1 MAERGSCHCGT
12 IAYTVDAPLDEAV
25 ECNCSHCSRK
35 GYVLAFVPRGVL
47 TLDPVE
53 GEIGTY
59 RFNKHNIAHHF
70 CLTCGC
76 APYAEGIGPDG
87 SETAAIN
94 LRCIE
99 GIDLAGVK
107 ITQVDGASY

>member
-1 MAERGSCHCGT
+1 MAHRGSCHCGT
-12 IAYTVDAPLDEAV
+12 IGFSVDAALDQGMA
-25 ECNCSHCSRK
+25 CNCSHCARK
-35 GYVLAFVPRGVL
+35 GYVLAFLPRAVL
-47 TLDPVE
+47 TLDPVD

-59 RFNKHNIAHHF
+59 RFNTHKIAHHF

-76 APYAEGIGPDG
+76 APYAEGTSPNG

-99 GIDLAGVK
+99 GLDLATVA
-107 ITQVDGASY
+107 ISQVDGRSF